1 MAHLALYKL
10 DLLDAF
16 ENRRDEWTYVHF
28 EKLLI
33 RVRPSAS
40 YQDAK
45 GIIIEA
51 HKDGSWPKTVK
62 RYLLSSYRVHQNV
75 SSEFNQVFAEIVA
88 TLTEEEKLAWGLSET
103 A

>member
-16 ENRRDEWTYVHF
+16 ETRRDEWTFVEF
-28 EKLLI
+28 EKLLAK
-33 RVRPSAS
+33 VRPSAS

-45 GIIIEA
+45 GIIIAA
-51 HKDGSWPKTVK
+51 HKDGSWPRTVK
-62 RYLLSSYRVHQNV
+62 RYLLTNYRVHQNV
-75 SSEFNQVFAEIVA
+75 SSELNEVFAAVVDS
-88 TLTEEEKLAWGLSET
+88 LTEQEKQYWGLSET

>member
-16 ENRRDEWTYVHF
+16 ESRRDEWTYVDF
-28 EKLLI
+28 EKLLTK
-33 RVRPSAS
+33 VRPSAS

-45 GIIIEA
+45 GIILAA

-62 RYLLSSYRVHQNV
+62 RYLLSNYRVHQNV
-75 SSEFNQVFAEIVA
+75 SAELHNALIDVLS
-88 TLTEEEKLAWGLSET
+88 TLTEHERQAWGLSES

>member
-16 ENRRDEWTYVHF
+16 ENRKDDWTYIDF
-28 EKLLI
+28 EKLLTK
-33 RVRPSAS
+33 VRPSAN

-45 GIIIEA
+45 GIIIAA

-62 RYLLSSYRVHQNV
+62 RYLLSNYRVHQNV
-75 SSEFNQVFAEIVA
+75 SSEFNEVFAAVVA
-88 TLTEEEKLAWGLSET
+88 TLTEEEKQVWGLSET